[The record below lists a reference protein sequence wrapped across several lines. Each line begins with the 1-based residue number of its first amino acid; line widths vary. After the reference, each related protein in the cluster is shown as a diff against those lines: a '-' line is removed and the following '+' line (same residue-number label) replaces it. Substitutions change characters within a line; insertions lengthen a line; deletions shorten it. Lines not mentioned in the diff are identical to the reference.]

1 MTFKKTAIITGS
13 NRGIGKA
20 ILTLFSNSY
29 DLIWACSRKKDY
41 DFINFCEKISKEKKI
56 TIKNIFFDLSDEK
69 ELALNAKK
77 IISESDNIDVLINNA
92 GIIETSLFQMT
103 KIESIKNIFNI
114 NLFSQLL
121 FTQIIIKKMVKSKK
135 GNIINISTT
144 SAIDSDKGRL
154 GYSSSKSA
162 LITCSKVL
170 SKELSPYNIRVNVIA
185 PGLTN
190 TDLMNN
196 NHSQEIINNVVKNL
210 SIKRIANP
218 SEIASLALFLA
229 SDSSSYITGQV
240 IRVDGGM

>member
-1 MTFKKTAIITGS
+1 
-13 NRGIGKA
+13 
-20 ILTLFSNSY
+20 
-29 DLIWACSRKKDY
+29 
-41 DFINFCEKISKEKKI
+41 
-56 TIKNIFFDLSDEK
+56 
-69 ELALNAKK
+69 
-77 IISESDNIDVLINNA
+77 
-92 GIIETSLFQMT
+92 
-103 KIESIKNIFNI
+103 
-114 NLFSQLL
+114 
-121 FTQIIIKKMVKSKK
+121 MVKSKK